1 MKFSRRMVVG
11 AAALMAVTTVAGC
24 AGSTTASSSD
34 LQFVT
39 DKSWDFEKFSAVSK
53 DDIDVSLDPAYY
65 ADQNA
70 FQAFI
75 KQSFRSNKA
84 PGLFT
89 WHTGSSLEDLVSEG
103 LVAETTDI
111 WEKAV
116 ADGDISESVRDL
128 YTIDGKQYCTPI
140 SVDDWVMYYDK
151 RTFSDLG
158 LEVPTTW
165 DEMMTVSDTLVDAGI
180 APFWNSGGNPW
191 AFVWFQI
198 LTAGTDVELYNDL
211 MSGDAKFTDPEV
223 VEVMNV
229 WLDMKEKGYFS
240 DPGSKTPGETQ
251 IKDQEVAMIPFGTWY
266 ASTLDTVGLESGTDW
281 GVFPIPN
288 VNPDQEVT
296 PVAIETAPACV
307 PEKSA
312 QRELGLEYSEW
323 WMGTEAQT
331 AWSEQQGNLP
341 FNPKATAATEEF
353 QKIGEEYTDPKY
365 TFYLRYYEAAPA
377 PILTSSLDE
386 FTGFMTNPGDP
397 MPYLEGIQKVA
408 DEYWSEH

>member
-1 MKFSRRMVVG
+1 MIV
-11 AAALMAVTTVAGC
+11 ATAALVTVASVAGC
-24 AGSTTASSSD
+24 AGSTAGSSTD

-116 ADGDISESVRDL
+116 ADGDISESVKDL

-151 RTFSDLG
+151 RTFSELG

-165 DEMMTVSDTLVDAGI
+165 DEMMTVADTLVDAGI
-180 APFWNSGGNPW
+180 APF
-191 AFVWFQI
+191 
-198 LTAGTDVELYNDL
+198 
-211 MSGDAKFTDPEV
+211 
-223 VEVMNV
+223 
-229 WLDMKEKGYFS
+229 
-240 DPGSKTPGETQ
+240 
-251 IKDQEVAMIPFGTWY
+251 
-266 ASTLDTVGLESGTDW
+266 
-281 GVFPIPN
+281 
-288 VNPDQEVT
+288 
-296 PVAIETAPACV
+296 
-307 PEKSA
+307 
-312 QRELGLEYSEW
+312 
-323 WMGTEAQT
+323 
-331 AWSEQQGNLP
+331 
-341 FNPKATAATEEF
+341 
-353 QKIGEEYTDPKY
+353 
-365 TFYLRYYEAAPA
+365 
-377 PILTSSLDE
+377 
-386 FTGFMTNPGDP
+386 
-397 MPYLEGIQKVA
+397 
-408 DEYWSEH
+408 

>member
-1 MKFSRRMVVG
+1 MKLSRKAATG
-11 AAALMAVTTVAGC
+11 AAALIIVASVAGC
-24 AGSTTASSSD
+24 SSPSASSNE
-34 LQFVT
+34 LTFVT

-53 DDIDVSLDPAYY
+53 DDMDVALDPAYY
-65 ADQNA
+65 ADVNA

-89 WHTGSSLEDLVSEG
+89 WHTGSSLEDLVAEG

-111 WEKAV
+111 WDKAI
-116 ADGDISESVRDL
+116 ADGNISESVKDL
-128 YTIDGKQYCTPI
+128 YTIDGAQYCTPI
-140 SVDDWVMYYDK
+140 SVDNWVMYYDK
-151 RTFSDLG
+151 RTFADLG

-165 DEMMTVSDTLVDAGI
+165 DEMMTTADTLVDAGV

-198 LTAGTDVELYNDL
+198 LTAGTDVDLYNAL
-211 MSGDAKFTDPEV
+211 IAGEAKFTDPEI
-223 VEVMNV
+223 VEVMNI
-229 WLDMKEKGYFS
+229 WLDMKENGYFT
-240 DPGSKTPGETQ
+240 DPGSKTPAETQ

-266 ASTLDTVGLESGTDW
+266 SSTLDTVGLESGTDW

-288 VNPDQEVT
+288 VNPEQETT

-312 QRELGLEYSEW
+312 QRDLGLEYSEW
-323 WMGTEAQT
+323 WMGTTAQT

-341 FNPKATAATEEF
+341 FNPNATAGTEEF
-353 QKIGEEYTDPKY
+353 QKIGQEYADPKY
-365 TFYLRYYEAAPA
+365 EFYLRYYEAAPA
-377 PILTSSLDE
+377 PILTASLDE

-397 MPYLEGIQKVA
+397 MPFLEGIQRVA
-408 DEYWSEH
+408 DEYWSEN